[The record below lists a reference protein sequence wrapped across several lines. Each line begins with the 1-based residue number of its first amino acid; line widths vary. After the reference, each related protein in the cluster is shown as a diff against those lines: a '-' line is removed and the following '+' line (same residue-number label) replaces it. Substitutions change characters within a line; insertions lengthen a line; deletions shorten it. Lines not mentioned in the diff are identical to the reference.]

1 MADERI
7 AQLQAKVA
15 HYERLHAL
23 YEALDERLEEALRK
37 RQPLERVMPALL
49 RVLCGAV
56 GATGAAVRTMDESLT
71 ERTFF
76 HGEVEVEPDLLESSE
91 LTIDRDDGGV
101 ALLHELDVAGEPF
114 GTVFC
119 FFDADPVD
127 DARPL
132 LRCFAE
138 LLDNHLAAI
147 AQARSKYEQIRAISN
162 ALKEPV
168 LERGISRAI
177 GILRRQVDFA
187 DLVLMFRHEDTLES
201 GAGVRYRI
209 YKNGELLHHGGDVTD
224 ADVDAFLRAQAGAF
238 LDGDDQEVR
247 DRFDI
252 RRYREEVLI
261 TGVRSA
267 RVIGRMLVTSRQ
279 GEFHTYDRE
288 LLDRFAD
295 YLRQRIVDFNREWKQ
310 LSVVF
315 SAATCGRLLR
325 EEGYHER
332 YLTPRDRTIAIL
344 YGDITG
350 FTRISEQVLRSP
362 EAIGRLIDTWADR
375 AVEAIWRQHGSFD
388 KMVGDCVIGLFG
400 PPFFEDDP
408 ATVCQRALDAALE
421 IRALT
426 RALTDDPDLHLGA
439 IDPPLDV
446 SIGLSFCPVSVGFF
460 GPNDDYTAF
469 SSGMNNTARLQSIA
483 HGGQILCMDSF
494 VEALGAPERFGPA
507 QRAEVKNVRDP
518 LVYRAVIS

>member
-1 MADERI
+1 MGDDRI
-7 AQLQAKVA
+7 AELEAKLA
-15 HYERLHAL
+15 RYERQHAL
-23 YEALDERLEEALRK
+23 YEALDERLEEALK
-37 RQPLERVMPALL
+37 QRQPLERVMPALL
-49 RVLCGAV
+49 RILSTELE
-56 GATGAAVRTMDESLT
+56 ATGAAVRTLDESLT

-91 LTIDRDDGGV
+91 LAIDRDDGSV
-101 ALLHELDVAGEPF
+101 ALRYELDVAGEPF

-119 FFDADPVD
+119 FFAGEPPDQ
-127 DARPL
+127 ARTL

-168 LERGISRAI
+168 LERGITRAI
-177 GILRRQVDFA
+177 DILRRQVDFA

-209 YKNGELLHHGGDVTD
+209 YKNGELLHHGGDVKD
-224 ADVDAFLRAQAGAF
+224 AELDRFLRDRAGAF
-238 LDGDDQEVR
+238 LDGDDGPVR

-315 SAATCGRLLR
+315 SASTCGRLLR

-332 YLTPRDRTIAIL
+332 YLTPRNRTIAIL

-362 EAIGRLIDTWADR
+362 ESIGRLIDTWADR
-375 AVEAIWRQHGSFD
+375 AVDAIWRHHGAFD

-408 ATVCQRALDAALE
+408 ASCCRRALEAALE
-421 IRALT
+421 IQALT
-426 RALTDDPDLHLGA
+426 RALTEDPDLHLSGVE
-439 IDPPLDV
+439 PLDV

-469 SSGMNNTARLQSIA
+469 SSGMNNTARLQSVA
-483 HGGQILCMDSF
+483 AGGEILCMDSF
-494 VEALGAPERFGPA
+494 VEALGEPDRFGPEA
-507 QRAEVKNVRDP
+507 RVEVKNVRDP
-518 LVYRAVIS
+518 LVYRPLAE